1 MSALIGIF
9 CALAVVIGAALCDG
23 DPISALYSTTALII
37 VFGGTMTAL
46 LTQFGFKHVVTG
58 LARFMWLVK
67 PPLVDLPDFIEK
79 AARWS
84 NLCRTQGSLALEK
97 ELPAITDEFQ
107 RQALQLIVDNA
118 SEEDLQYTLEVL
130 AQNATHEDEISG
142 EMWEAAGGY
151 LPTIGVM
158 GAVLGLIHVMMR
170 LDHPEEL
177 GAGVATAFVATI
189 YGVGAA
195 NLIFLPVGTRLS
207 GLAKLRERE
216 RQLVIQGFML
226 IKEGKSG
233 LMIKQTLHSFLTG
246 HAKGKEKTVIAEP
259 PIDAIGEAA

>member
-1 MSALIGIF
+1 MSAVLGIF
-9 CALAVVIGAALCDG
+9 CALAVVVGAGLCDG

-37 VFGGTMTAL
+37 VFGGTLTAL
-46 LTQFGFKHVVTG
+46 MTQFGFKHMLTG
-58 LARFMWLVK
+58 FARF
-67 PPLVDLPDFIEK
+67 IEN

-97 ELPAITDEFQ
+97 ELPAITDAFQ
-107 RQALQLIVDNA
+107 RQALQLIVDNVSA
-118 SEEDLQYTLEVL
+118 EDLQYTLEVL

-142 EMWEAAGGY
+142 ELWEAGGGY

-207 GLAKLRERE
+207 GLARIRERE
-216 RQLVIQGFML
+216 RQLVIQAFLL

-246 HAKGKEKTVIAEP
+246 HAKGKEKEVVAEP
-259 PIDAIGEAA
+259 PLDAIGEAA